1 MRCSKN
7 QLRGFTLIELLVSM
21 AVLSLLVVMLMG
33 LVDSATKLWRENEN
47 RVESYR
53 EARAALNLIASDLG
67 SMHASTNTNYF
78 RFVAEGTNGDGSI
91 AFLSALPLSA
101 QDSTNL
107 SDLCAVG
114 YFLAKGRISDIGT
127 NSSSE
132 SYNLYRY
139 FLQSNDTFRA
149 LTNRPVTLWPAT
161 FDADTSNTEIVA
173 RNVRSFQVTAYTR
186 SGNGTGWSAWTNTS
200 STPPD
205 LLELRIEAVNNDARK
220 RFDGDLKQDT
230 PALTNQVRA
239 WTTRVALPKPPEL
252 Q

>member
-1 MRCSKN
+1 MRCSKY
-7 QLRGFTLIELLVSM
+7 QPPGFTLIELLVSM

-67 SMHASTNTNYF
+67 SMHASTNTNYY
-78 RFVAEGTNGDGSI
+78 RFVAEGTNDDGSL
-91 AFLSALPLSA
+91 AFLSALPVSA

-107 SDLCAVG
+107 SDLCVVG

-139 FLQSNDTFRA
+139 FLQSNETFRA
-149 LTNRPVTLWPAT
+149 LTNTPVTLWPPVFA
-161 FDADTSNTEIVA
+161 ADTANTEIVA
-173 RNVRSFQVTAYTR
+173 RNVRSFQVTAYTYNATQ
-186 SGNGTGWSAWTNTS
+186 SQWQSWNPNSAA
-200 STPPD
+200 PPD

-220 RFDGDLKQDT
+220 RFDGELKQDT

-239 WTTRVALPKPPEL
+239 WTTRVALPRPPEL